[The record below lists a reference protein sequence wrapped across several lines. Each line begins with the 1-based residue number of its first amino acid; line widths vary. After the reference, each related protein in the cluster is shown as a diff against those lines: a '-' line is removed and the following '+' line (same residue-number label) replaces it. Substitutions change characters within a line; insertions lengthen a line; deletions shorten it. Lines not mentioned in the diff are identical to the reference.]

1 MGLRVFIFALW
12 VGAASTVGGCGSHTT
27 EDPPTTLEQAC
38 RSWQQAACDGFH
50 DCAVKTFGNRY
61 TDLDNCVA
69 VRTSDCIERGSAPG
83 STVTPEQIEV
93 CAQASKARGC
103 DAVVADEFG
112 LSEPDPACAWTGTLA
127 EGAAC
132 VAPNQCQSGQCSFYG
147 QEACGTCVTRADLG
161 CVVDSECLAGSLCID
176 GQCVASGQL
185 GDSCDFESFCSPELT
200 CRAGQCAPRLRL
212 GQRCTSQ
219 DSGACA
225 ANLWCNQQTGLCELP
240 SLLSGLDDCGITD
253 RGGDALCPA
262 GSHCYSVGP
271 NMPSHCMPAAAEGD
285 PCLRSGDC
293 GVGLRC
299 YESTC
304 RTVQASLCTAPDTT
318 PNATYPATLPNVPQ
332 CVAEIGATLLTKPQ
346 LVLVT
351 FNADPRASA
360 LEALVQALG
369 SSSYWQSVTSEYG
382 VGPLSALSP
391 IHLTDKPASKL
402 ADADIRSWLRKELGE
417 GSRLPPNDGR
427 TLYMLAYPG
436 GVEITTPAPT
446 FDPSTAALSHSCSDF
461 GGYHDSFLAADGTP
475 TPYAVIPNCGFAP
488 ETETAIAHEAVE
500 AVTDPFLNLAAG
512 GLAGVQGYARTDVPH
527 FAWALPSGGSAELS
541 DMCEWQPLASYF
553 DSELGGTVQRSWSN
567 QAMAGFHQPCVP
579 ARTSAAYFNSVPR
592 ADDLVT
598 VQIAGGR
605 LRTRGIALALGQSRT
620 VPVDLLSD
628 APTDGPWRVSAYELR
643 VWAHQVPGGAPV
655 EPTLGF
661 SFDQQSGVNGDTL
674 QLTITAL
681 SQDPNYQAEPF
692 VLVSRRGRD
701 TNVWPGVVAQP

>member
-1 MGLRVFIFALW
+1 MILALW
-12 VGAASTVGGCGSHTT
+12 VGASSAVGGCGSHTQ
-27 EDPPTTLEQAC
+27 EDPPATLPQAC
-38 RSWQQAACDGFH
+38 RSWQEVACEGFH

-61 TDLDNCVA
+61 ADVDNCVE
-69 VRTSDCIERGSAPG
+69 VRTSDCVERGSAPG
-83 STVTPEQIEV
+83 STVTPEQVEV

-112 LSEPDPACAWTGTLA
+112 LSEPDPACTWTGTLA
-127 EGAAC
+127 EGEAC
-132 VAPNQCQSGQCSFYG
+132 VGPNQCQSGQCSFYG

-161 CVVDSECLAGSLCID
+161 CLVNSECLPGSLCID
-176 GQCVASGQL
+176 GQCVAAGQL
-185 GDSCDFESFCSPELT
+185 GDSCDFQSFCSPELT
-200 CRAGQCAPRLRL
+200 CQAGQCARRLKL
-212 GQRCTSQ
+212 GEACTNE

-225 ANLWCNQQTGLCELP
+225 ANLWCNQQTGSCELP
-240 SLLSGLDDCGITD
+240 GLLTGPGDCGVTD
-253 RGGDALCPA
+253 SGGEALCPS
-262 GSHCYSVGP
+262 GSHCYTVAP
-271 NMPSHCMPAAAEGD
+271 NTPPQCMPAAAEGD

-304 RTVQASLCTAPDTT
+304 ARAHASLCTAPDTT
-318 PNATYPATLPNVPQ
+318 PDATYPATLPNVPQ
-332 CVAEIGATLLTKPQ
+332 CVAASGATLLTKPKV
-346 LVLVT
+346 VLVT
-351 FNADPRASA
+351 FAADSRASA
-360 LEALVQALG
+360 LEAFVKALG

-382 VGPLSALSP
+382 VGPLAALSP

-402 ADADIRSWLRKELGE
+402 ADADIRSWLNSELGK
-417 GSRLPPNDGR
+417 GSRLPANDGR

-436 GVEITTPAPT
+436 GVDITTPAPT
-446 FDPSTAALSHSCSDF
+446 FDPSANTPLSHSCSDF

-475 TPYAVIPNCGFAP
+475 TPYAVIPDCGFAP
-488 ETETAIAHEAVE
+488 ETETAMAHEAVE
-500 AVTDPFLNLAAG
+500 ATTDPFLNLAVK

-527 FAWALPSGGSAELS
+527 FAWALPSAGSAELA

-579 ARTSAAYFNSVPR
+579 ARSSAAYFNGVPR

-605 LRTRGIALALGQSRT
+605 MRTRGIALALGQSRT

-681 SQDPNYQAEPF
+681 NQDPNYQAEPF

-701 TNVWPGVVAQP
+701 TNVWPAVVAQP